1 MNATLD
7 KMKDL
12 LRAGD
17 MCVLA
22 TCVEEKPH
30 CSLMAYVTDEAVT
43 RVYMVTLK
51 RTRKYQNFLRNPRV
65 SLLVDTRYEQPP
77 RARKEVQALTVSGT
91 YHPLAEAG
99 ERQRIVQE
107 MAAKHPHLETLL
119 AHEDA
124 EPFAIRIDSF
134 LLLDGA
140 LDAHFLEI

>member
-1 MNATLD
+1 MTSTLD

-22 TCVEEKPH
+22 TCVEDKPH
-30 CSLMAYVTDEAVT
+30 CSLMAYVTDELVT
-43 RVYMVTLK
+43 EVYMVTLK
-51 RTRKYQNFLRNPRV
+51 RTRKYQNFLRNPYV

-77 RARKEVQALTVSGT
+77 RARKEVQALTASGT
-91 YHPLAEAG
+91 FHPLAEAG

-119 AHEDA
+119 AHEDV